1 MPRETNA
8 AKRERAIEV
17 CERLNRRYGPVE
29 CFLDHENPFRL
40 LIAVLLSAQ
49 TTDAQVNKVTPRLF
63 AQWPTPRPWPG
74 RAWLT
79 WQTPSSHSAST
90 RAKPSMP
97 SRPRR

>member
-63 AQWPTPRPWPG
+63 AQWPTPEPWPG

-79 WQTPSSHSAST
+79 WRTPLSHSAFI
-90 RAKPSMP
+90 RVRPSMP
-97 SRPRR
+97 WRPPR